1 MEKKPT
7 KNHPRRL
14 ILTLLSIMVMVLTWL
29 LLYEAQSSALTKVL
43 HEEENKPAHHWLTK
57 VESVRKGPGC
67 R

>member
-14 ILTLLSIMVMVLTWL
+14 MWTLLSIMIMVLTCL

-57 VESVRKGPGC
+57 VEPVKKIPGC